1 MNSRLARLLGA
12 LLAITLIAAACGGD
26 DDDTTTAV
34 GQPAGEDGEAEA
46 PSEDDVDPDAAN
58 CAADG
63 ADCGQM
69 VDETGAAATS
79 SSRTVARRASVST
92 STPRRAARSSTS

>member
-26 DDDTTTAV
+26 DDDTTAAV

-58 CAADG
+58 HRR
-63 ADCGQM
+63 
-69 VDETGAAATS
+69 ATS
-79 SSRTVARRASVST
+79 AVCST
-92 STPRRAARSSTS
+92 SVRIGRHQTRRRGQPSSPRSKRW